1 MTTSINIKDQ
11 KFYSEFISKSQ
22 EMFQNL
28 LDNKSIILAHERD
41 NNKEYI
47 IESRER
53 ISGTYHAEH
62 LPQLMKNLKGKLIFN
77 KNEETN
83 FEIAKYDKVLK
94 TWLNMLFEMN
104 PDYQQLHHIL
114 DIAFKNVGLEEIISG
129 LPNTNKKDTQLL
141 LFLLEMPHINQRKP
155 SRNSHLHDEIS
166 NILTIALDAI
176 SEFEIKIERMNEAF
190 MKYLDNS
197 KVLLESYDNSKSA
210 DILERIKSK
219 FPSETWGLY
228 LEKFPNL
235 PQKEK
240 YVKPILTEKS
250 QYTLI
255 LEICPK
261 ILLNAYSGIHTYK
274 DLEQMLKQ
282 IVNENMNK
290 ILPKNVNSIMY
301 SCSYDYIKQ
310 TIETLEFTIIS
321 KNKEKPDSDLFQH
334 IFFTLCEHYNEAKLN
349 GDNELLRNNDFWKS
363 LTMHTNLEY
372 KVNNVEIS
380 QVKRKQEKIKL

>member
-28 LDNKSIILAHERD
+28 LDNKSIILAHEID

-47 IESRER
+47 IESREK
-53 ISGTYHAEH
+53 IGGTYHADH
-62 LPQLMKNLKGKLIFN
+62 LPLLMKNLREELIFN
-77 KNEETN
+77 KHQETN
-83 FEIAKYDKVLK
+83 FEITKYDKVLK
-94 TWLNMLFEMN
+94 TWLNMLFEMK

-114 DIAFKNVGLEEIISG
+114 DIAFKNIGLEEIISG
-129 LPNTNKKDTQLL
+129 LPNNKNDAQLL
-141 LFLLEMPHINQRKP
+141 LFLLEMAHVNRRKQN
-155 SRNSHLHDEIS
+155 RNSHLHDEIS
-166 NILTIALDAI
+166 NILTIALDGI
-176 SEFEIKIERMNEAF
+176 SDFEIKIERMNEAF
-190 MKYLDNS
+190 IKYLDNS
-197 KVLLESYDNSKSA
+197 KILLESYDSSKSA
-210 DILERIKSK
+210 DILERIKNN
-219 FPSETWGLY
+219 FPSEAWGLY

-235 PQKEK
+235 PQKET

-255 LEICPK
+255 LEISPK
-261 ILLNAYSGIHTYK
+261 ILLNAYSSIHTYR
-274 DLEQMLKQ
+274 DLEYIIKQ

-290 ILPKNVNSIMY
+290 NLPRNVSSIAY
-301 SCSYDYIKQ
+301 NCTYDYVTH
-310 TIETLEFTIIS
+310 TIQTLEFTIIS
-321 KNKEKPDSDLFQH
+321 KTKEKPDSDLFQH

-372 KVNNVEIS
+372 KVNSVENA
-380 QVKRKQEKIKL
+380 QLKRKQEKIKL